1 MKITYDKEAEAVYIQ
16 LADEI
21 KPGGVKKT
29 YPCNPIEVKGMVNLD
44 FDEEGR
50 LVGIEVLGANNKLP
64 KELLEQAEII
74 G

>member
-1 MKITYDKEAEAVYIQ
+1 MKITYDKSVEAVYIQ

-21 KPGGVKKT
+21 EPGGVKKT
-29 YPCNPIEVKGMVNLD
+29 YPCDPIEVKGMINLD

-50 LVGIEVLGANNKLP
+50 LVGIEVLGAKNKLP
-64 KELLEQAEII
+64 KELLEKAEII